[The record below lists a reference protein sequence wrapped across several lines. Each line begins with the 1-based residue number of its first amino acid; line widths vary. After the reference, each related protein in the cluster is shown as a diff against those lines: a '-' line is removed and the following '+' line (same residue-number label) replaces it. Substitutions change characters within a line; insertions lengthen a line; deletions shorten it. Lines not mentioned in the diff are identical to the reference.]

1 MSQLTREDVD
11 KIALLSRLSFDEA
24 QAGQLADQLTGILNY
39 IDKLSELDTSDVEPT
54 SHPMPLVNVLR
65 SDELTPILS
74 AEQVLSNAPEQ
85 QEQCFKVP
93 AIIQES

>member
-1 MSQLTREDVD
+1 MSQFTREDVD
-11 KIALLSRLSFDEA
+11 KIALLSRLSFDEG
-24 QAGQLADQLTGILNY
+24 QAEQFAHQLSDILTY
-39 IDKLSELDTSDVEPT
+39 IDKLSELDTSEIEPT
-54 SHPMPLVNVLR
+54 SHPMPIKNVLR
-65 SDELTPILS
+65 ADVVTPILS